1 MKNSDLKIPFT
12 NIKPSEGKLLVAEP
26 FLDDPYFRRSVVLLT
41 EHNEKGSIG
50 FILNKPI
57 EIKLKDAVGELPP
70 IDSNIHLGGP
80 VARETLH
87 FLHTEG
93 KLIDGSLEIMK
104 GLYWGG
110 NFETLKKLITEDK
123 IKAEAIKFFVG
134 YAGWEPNQL
143 ENELKLHSWIVL
155 PAKVKDIMKRNPAN
169 LWHDILKG
177 MGKEFAVIADFP
189 QDPTMN

>member
-1 MKNSDLKIPFT
+1 MSELKIPFT
-12 NIKPSEGKLLVAEP
+12 NIKPEPGKLLIAEP
-26 FLDDPYFRRSVVLLT
+26 FLDDPYFKRSVVLLT
-41 EHNEKGSIG
+41 EHNENGSIG

-93 KLIDGSLEIMK
+93 DLIDGSLEIMK
-104 GLYWGG
+104 GLFWGG
-110 NFETLKKLITEDK
+110 NFETLKKLIEQDK
-123 IKAEAIKFFVG
+123 IKPESIKFFVG
-134 YAGWEPNQL
+134 YSGWEPQQL
-143 ENELKLHSWIVL
+143 DKELKLNSWIVL
-155 PAKVKDIMKRNPAN
+155 EGDLSVIMKRNTAN
-169 LWHDILKG
+169 LWKDILKEKG
-177 MGKEFAVIADFP
+177 NEFGVIADFP

>member
-1 MKNSDLKIPFT
+1 MSDLKIPFT
-12 NIKPSEGKLLVAEP
+12 NIKPEPGKLLIAEP
-26 FLDDPYFRRSVVLLT
+26 FLDDPYFKRSVVLLT
-41 EHNEKGSIG
+41 EHNENGTIG

-93 KLIDGSLEIMK
+93 DLIDGSLEIMK
-104 GLYWGG
+104 GLFWGG
-110 NFETLKKLITEDK
+110 NFETLKKLIELDK
-123 IKAEAIKFFVG
+123 IKPESVKFFVG
-134 YAGWEPNQL
+134 YSGWEPKQL
-143 ENELKLHSWIVL
+143 EKELKLNSWIVL
-155 PAKVKDIMKRNPAN
+155 DGDLNNIMKRNTGN
-169 LWHDILKG
+169 LWKDILKD

-189 QDPTMN
+189 TDPTMN

>member
-1 MKNSDLKIPFT
+1 MESSGLNIPFT
-12 NIKPSEGKLLVAEP
+12 NIKPSQGKLLVAEP
-26 FLDDPYFRRSVVLLT
+26 FLDDPYFSRSVILLT
-41 EHNEKGSIG
+41 EHNENGTVG

-93 KLIDGSLEIMK
+93 KLIDGSVEIIK

-110 NFETLKKLITEDK
+110 NFETLKKLIAEDK

-134 YAGWEPNQL
+134 YSGWEPNQL
-143 ENELKLHSWIVL
+143 ANELELHSWIVFQG
-155 PAKVKDIMKRNPAN
+155 KVKDIMKRNPAT
-169 LWHDILKG
+169 LWKDILKEK
-177 MGKEFAVIADFP
+177 GKEFAVIADFP
-189 QDPTMN
+189 INPSLN

>member
-1 MKNSDLKIPFT
+1 MSELKIPFT
-12 NIKPSEGKLLVAEP
+12 NIKPEPGKLLIAEP
-26 FLDDPYFRRSVVLLT
+26 FLDDPYFKRSVVLLT
-41 EHNEKGSIG
+41 EHNENGSIG

-93 KLIDGSLEIMK
+93 EQIDGSLEIMK
-104 GLYWGG
+104 GLFWGG
-110 NFETLKKLITEDK
+110 NFETLKKLIEQDK
-123 IKAEAIKFFVG
+123 IKPESIKFFVG
-134 YAGWEPNQL
+134 YSGWEPKQL
-143 ENELKLHSWIVL
+143 DNELKLNSWIVL
-155 PAKVKDIMKRNPAN
+155 DGSIDDIMKRNTTN
-169 LWHDILKG
+169 LWKDILKEK
-177 MGKEFAVIADFP
+177 GKEFGVIADFP

>member
-1 MKNSDLKIPFT
+1 MSELKIPFT
-12 NIKPSEGKLLVAEP
+12 NIKPSPGKLLIAEP
-26 FLDDPYFRRSVVLLT
+26 FLDDPYFKRSVVLLT
-41 EHNEKGSIG
+41 EHNENGSIG

-93 KLIDGSLEIMK
+93 EQIDGSLEIMK
-104 GLYWGG
+104 GLFWGG
-110 NFETLKKLITEDK
+110 NFETLKKLIEQDK
-123 IKAEAIKFFVG
+123 IKPESIKFFVG
-134 YAGWEPNQL
+134 YSGWEPEQL
-143 ENELKLHSWIVL
+143 EKELKLNSWIVL
-155 PAKVKDIMKRNPAN
+155 EGDLSVIMKRNTAN
-169 LWHDILKG
+169 LWKDILKEKG
-177 MGKEFAVIADFP
+177 NEFGIIADFP

>member
-1 MKNSDLKIPFT
+1 MSELKIPFT
-12 NIKPSEGKLLVAEP
+12 NIKPEPGKLLIAEP
-26 FLDDPYFRRSVVLLT
+26 FLDDPYFKRSVVLLT
-41 EHNEKGSIG
+41 EHNKNGTIG

-93 KLIDGSLEIMK
+93 ELIDGSLEIMQ

-110 NFETLKKLITEDK
+110 NFETLKKLIEQDK
-123 IKAEAIKFFVG
+123 IKPEAVKFFVG
-134 YAGWEPNQL
+134 YSGWEPKQL
-143 ENELKLHSWIVL
+143 DKELKLNSWIVL
-155 PAKVKDIMKRNPAN
+155 EAKVDDIMKRNTAN
-169 LWHDILKG
+169 LWKDILKE
-177 MGKEFAVIADFP
+177 MGNEFAVIAEFP
-189 QDPTMN
+189 TDPTMN